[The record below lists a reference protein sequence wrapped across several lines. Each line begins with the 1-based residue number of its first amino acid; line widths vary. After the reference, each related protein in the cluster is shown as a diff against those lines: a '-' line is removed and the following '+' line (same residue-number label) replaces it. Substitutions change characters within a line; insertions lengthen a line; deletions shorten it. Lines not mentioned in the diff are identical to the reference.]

1 MTDSKAFTLV
11 TGASSGI
18 GSDLARVFARE
29 GRPLLLV
36 ARSQERLT
44 ALAEKLKAAHGVE
57 VEIFSRDLSQPGA
70 AKSLASDIGSKG
82 WAVDTLV
89 NNAGF
94 GLLGPFAELDAERQD
109 EMIRLNVL
117 TLTELTRRLL
127 PAMLKRGAGRVLNV
141 ASTAAFQPGPS
152 MAVYFATKAY
162 VLSFS
167 VALSE
172 ELRGTG
178 VTVTCLCPGPT
189 DTRFAETAEAADARL
204 FQSRRPMTSRQV
216 AEEAYLALNKG
227 KAYRITGWVNRW
239 MALGARLAPPV
250 LAARLAKVIM
260 GTPSK

>member
-1 MTDSKAFTLV
+1 MADSKAFTLV

-18 GSDLARVFARE
+18 GSDLARFFAKE

-36 ARSQERLT
+36 ARSQERLN
-44 ALAEKLKAAHGVE
+44 ALAEELKKNTGTEVE
-57 VEIFSRDLSQPGA
+57 VLLLDLSQPNA
-70 AKSLASDIGSKG
+70 AKTLVSETEARG
-82 WAVDTLV
+82 WEVGTLV

-94 GLLGPFAELDAERQD
+94 GMLGNFADLDDERQS

-117 TLTELTRRLL
+117 ALTELTGAFL
-127 PAMLKRGAGRVLNV
+127 PAMVKRGEGRVLNV

-178 VTVTCLCPGPT
+178 IKVTCVCPGPT
-189 DTRFAETAEAADARL
+189 DTRFAETAKAGDSRL
-204 FQSRRPMTSRQV
+204 FSSRRPMTSRQV
-216 AEEAYLALNKG
+216 AEEAYRALEKG
-227 KAYRITGWVNRW
+227 KPYHITGRINQW

-250 LAARLAKVIM
+250 LAARVAKKM
-260 GTPSK
+260 MEKN